1 MSDVILYSGNA
12 FSVADGKGRF
22 VLPLEMRKLV
32 AQASG
37 GQHCDP
43 GYSTHQVGTS
53 PATVGSHHNCQAHR
67 EGRMAMA
74 GRAIS
79 LVVLASLSA
88 CGTDGAEQHP
98 MPAGSPEA
106 GLEAI
111 RATGCAAC
119 HVVPGVE
126 WPMGRT
132 GPSLEGFA
140 ARPLIA
146 GSLSNDPDTLTA
158 FVRNAPALSPDS
170 AMPPMPLTESQARD
184 VAAYL
189 YTLQPR

>member
-1 MSDVILYSGNA
+1 M
-12 FSVADGKGRF
+12 
-22 VLPLEMRKLV
+22 
-32 AQASG
+32 
-37 GQHCDP
+37 
-43 GYSTHQVGTS
+43 
-53 PATVGSHHNCQAHR
+53 ATA
-67 EGRMAMA
+67 A
-74 GRAIS
+74 GRALS

-88 CGTDGAEQHP
+88 CGTDVAEQHP

-106 GLEAI
+106 GLEVI

-158 FVRNAPALSPDS
+158 FVRNAPALSPES
-170 AMPPMPLTESQARD
+170 AMPPMPLTDTQARD

>member
-1 MSDVILYSGNA
+1 
-12 FSVADGKGRF
+12 
-22 VLPLEMRKLV
+22 
-32 AQASG
+32 
-37 GQHCDP
+37 
-43 GYSTHQVGTS
+43 
-53 PATVGSHHNCQAHR
+53 
-67 EGRMAMA
+67 MAMA

-146 GSLSNDPDTLTA
+146 